1 MFANI
6 KKGNMK
12 TQDPLIKKKS
22 FDKIR
27 INEFFEHIMLFNL
40 QIISKKLSFY
50 SEVNTKYIIAR
61 ITKRFRPR
69 FGKTLVL
76 VNLGFKKQI
85 YVIYN
90 RITITQILGLIFK
103 TTLLNL
109 FLSFFRDSS
118 LYVLYTLYP

>member
-27 INEFFEHIMLFNL
+27 NNEFFENIMLFNL

-69 FGKTLVL
+69 IGKTLVL
-76 VNLGFKKQI
+76 VNLGFK
-85 YVIYN
+85 N
-90 RITITQILGLIFK
+90 R
-103 TTLLNL
+103 
-109 FLSFFRDSS
+109 SM
-118 LYVLYTLYP
+118 LYIIE